1 MGYSRLPEEIQTGH
15 QNAPARNRRVARK
28 TAPIESRL
36 EIVNGVE
43 FYRSSDNVFADFGDP
58 DAERQLMKARLSGA
72 IIAALDDQT
81 MTVRQGAKI
90 AKVDPADIQRIRQAD
105 VSRFS
110 IDRLLLI
117 AIRLGVRAELKLNGN

>member
-1 MGYSRLPEEIQTGH
+1 
-15 QNAPARNRRVARK
+15 
-28 TAPIESRL
+28 
-36 EIVNGVE
+36 
-43 FYRSSDNVFADFGDP
+43 
-58 DAERQLMKARLSGA
+58 MKARLSGA